1 MRNRLLDVGHPLKTT
16 CKDLSMMLE
25 SQGFAGIKCY
35 SCPQMIVRS
44 VLIDLPSFKIE
55 LSRRLTHYM
64 KIIRPLKIVLSGV
77 IEKMMISDV
86 MGWRLLL
93 KLLIRAEKMVFC
105 DASGPAIA
113 NFARDY
119 LIVAVKK

>member
-1 MRNRLLDVGHPLKTT
+1 
-16 CKDLSMMLE
+16 
-25 SQGFAGIKCY
+25 
-35 SCPQMIVRS
+35 
-44 VLIDLPSFKIE
+44 
-55 LSRRLTHYM
+55 LTHYM